1 MFFRLG
7 ILVAALA
14 IGTGADAQNAGVDH
28 FEKKIRPVLASRC
41 YACHSSSAPAP
52 QGGLLLDST
61 QGIRQGGNSGPAIQ
75 LGDPEHSLLMRAIRY
90 TDKKL
95 KMPPDNPLSPELVA
109 EFELWIRE
117 GASLPAQPLAIE
129 KKQPSLWSLQKPRL
143 PAVPTVRDQGWV
155 RNDIDRFIL
164 SRLEARELAPSP
176 EADKRTLIRR
186 ATYDLTG
193 LPPTAKE
200 VEQFVDDATPHAYE
214 RLIDRLLVSPR
225 YGERWGRHWLD
236 VARYSDSVNDS
247 VNTGQRYPWSYTY
260 RDWVIGAL
268 NEDLPY
274 DRFVLYQLAA
284 DRVPSAEP
292 RHLAALGFLSLG
304 REFPNSYPETVDDR
318 IDAVSRGLLGL
329 TVSCARCHDHKFDPI
344 PTTDYYSLYSI
355 LSNIREPKVLPRL
368 GKPTGLSQKQAIYQE
383 RLDRIEKVYQ
393 EYRVHRHAEMVAF
406 FKTQAADYMVA
417 ARDAEGLSNLEVEEL
432 VRDRQL
438 NQHVLG
444 RWRKFLRES
453 KEADEPVFRLW
464 HRGAAIPEK
473 EFTTKWP
480 SARRT
485 AKSNSVIEAEVD
497 AKAIASLRDLAG
509 AYAAVLGRYDRPEP
523 FGDPE
528 ADRLR
533 AVARGP
539 KSPVEVPLEE
549 FELICTE
556 GDRNNMRSIRVR
568 YNAMLAQAAYDGA
581 APRAMAVEDLLHP
594 VAAHVFVRG
603 NPNNPGALT
612 PPRFL
617 SCLGGSNE
625 KRYRDGSG
633 RLELAG
639 AIIDPE
645 NPLTARVI
653 VNRVWM
659 HHFGFGLVRT
669 PSDFGFR
676 GDPPTHPE
684 LLDYL
689 AVKFVESGWS
699 LKNLHR
705 LIMNSAAYRQ
715 GSADNEAGRK
725 IDPENQLLWRM
736 NRQRLEIESLRDSM
750 LAAAGRL
757 NPTAGGVPFS
767 LTAQPSVP
775 RRSVYGFIERGRVP
789 ALLSVFDF
797 ASPDQHAPMR
807 YTTTVPQQALFFLNS
822 PFVAEQCRAL
832 VARPEIAAAPTP
844 SEKIRHLYRLMLGRE
859 PEKSEMEA
867 SLKFLSQG
875 AEPAVDEAPP
885 SPWQYGTGE
894 FRVDT
899 DRVESF
905 TPFAVFVSDRWQGGS
920 VLPASRSGKAVLRA
934 AGGEPGEQPD
944 QAVIRRWVSP
954 VSGTLSIEGTLQHGQ
969 PAVPYGDG
977 VRGRIVSSRH
987 GELASWSVN
996 GSSAETKLNGL
1007 KVEKGDT
1014 ISFTVDARLD
1024 PENDAFT
1031 WAPVI
1036 KCGEQTWSAKNDFTG
1051 PALQPLDVWAR
1062 YAQVLLETNEFAFI
1076 D

>member
-1 MFFRLG
+1 MLFRLV
-7 ILVAALA
+7 ILITALA
-14 IGTGADAQNAGVDH
+14 IGADAQNAAIDH

-41 YACHSSSAPAP
+41 YACHSSSAAAP
-52 QGGLLLDST
+52 QAGLLLDSAE
-61 QGIRQGGNSGPAIQ
+61 GIRRGGNSGPVIQ
-75 LGDPEHSLLMRAIRY
+75 PGDPEHSLLINAIRH

-95 KMPPDNPLSPELVA
+95 KMPPGDPLSPEIIA
-109 EFELWIRE
+109 EFELWIRA
-117 GASLPAQPLAIE
+117 GAPLPAEPVTVD
-129 KKQPSLWSLQKPRL
+129 KKRLSLWSLQKPRMPAL
-143 PAVPTVRDQGWV
+143 PAVKGQGWG

-164 SRLEARELAPSP
+164 SRLEARDLGPSP

-200 VEQFVDDATPHAYE
+200 VDQFADDTSPHAYE
-214 RLIDRLLVSPR
+214 RLVERLLASPQ

-247 VNTGQRYPWSYTY
+247 VNAGQRYPWSYTY

-284 DRVPSAEP
+284 DRVSDVEP
-292 RHLAALGFLSLG
+292 RNLAALGFLSLG
-304 REFPNSYPETVDDR
+304 RDFPNSYAETVDDR

-329 TVSCARCHDHKFDPI
+329 TVSCARCHNHKYDPI
-344 PTTDYYSLYSI
+344 PTADYYSLYSI
-355 LSNIREPKVLPRL
+355 FSNIREPKERPLL
-368 GKPTGLSQKQAIYQE
+368 GKIEGLSQRQSIYQE
-383 RLDRIEKVYQ
+383 RLDRIDKVYQ
-393 EYRVHRHAEMVAF
+393 EYRIHRHTEMVTF
-406 FKTQAADYMVA
+406 FKTQMADYLVA
-417 ARDAEGLSNLEVEEL
+417 ARAAEGLSNPEVEEL
-432 VRDRQL
+432 VRNRQL
-438 NQHVLG
+438 NQHMLL
-444 RWRKFLRES
+444 RWRKYLRES

-464 HRGAAIPEK
+464 HVAAAIPDK
-473 EFTTKWP
+473 EFATRWP
-480 SARRT
+480 ATRKT
-485 AKSNSVIEAEVD
+485 AKGISLVEAEVD
-497 AKAIASLRDLAG
+497 AKEIASLRDLAG
-509 AYAAVLGRYDRPEP
+509 MYAAVLARYDRAEP
-523 FGDPE
+523 FNDPD

-533 AVARGP
+533 AVVRGS
-539 KSPVEVPLEE
+539 KSPADVPLEE
-549 FELICTE
+549 FDLICTE
-556 GDRNNMRSIRVR
+556 GDRNNMRSIHVR

-581 APRAMAVEDLLHP
+581 PPRAMAVEDLPEP
-594 VAAHVFVRG
+594 VLAHVFLRG

-612 PPRFL
+612 PPHFL
-617 SCLGGSNE
+617 SCLGGSSE
-625 KRYRDGSG
+625 KLFRDGSG
-633 RLELAG
+633 RLELAR

-705 LIMNSAAYRQ
+705 LIMTSAAYRQ
-715 GSADNEAGRK
+715 ASADNDAARK
-725 IDPENQLLWRM
+725 VDPENQLLWRM

-750 LAAAGRL
+750 LAV
-757 NPTAGGVPFS
+757 AGGLDSTVGGIPFS
-767 LTAQPSVP
+767 LTAQPPV
-775 RRSVYGFIERGRVP
+775 RRRTVYGFIERGRVP
-789 ALLSVFDF
+789 GLLSAFDF
-797 ASPDQHAPMR
+797 ASPDQHAPTR
-807 YTTTVPQQALFFLNS
+807 FVTTVPQQALFFLNS

-832 VARPEIAAAPTP
+832 AARPEFAAAPTP
-844 SEKIRHLYRLMLGRE
+844 SEKIRRLYRLMFGRE
-859 PEKSEMEA
+859 PEKAEVGA
-867 SLKFLSQG
+867 GLKFLSQG
-875 AEPAVDEAPP
+875 AEPAVAAASP

-894 FRVDT
+894 FRADT
-899 DRVESF
+899 GRLESF
-905 TPFAVFVSDRWQGGS
+905 TPFTVFAADRWQGGS
-920 VLPASRSGKAVLRA
+920 VLPAARSGKAELWA
-934 AGGEPGEQPD
+934 AGGEPGELQD

-954 VSGTLSIEGTLQHGQ
+954 VSGALSIEGTLHHNQLE
-969 PAVPYGDG
+969 VPYGDG

-996 GSSAETKLNGL
+996 GSSAETKLDGI

-1014 ISFTVDARLD
+1014 ISFVVDGRLD
-1024 PENDAFT
+1024 PENDAFS

-1036 KCGEQTWSAKNDFTG
+1036 KFGEQTWSAKSDFAG
-1051 PALQPLDVWAR
+1051 PAPQPLDLLAR
-1062 YAQVLLETNEFAFI
+1062 YAQVLLETNEFAFV

>member
-1 MFFRLG
+1 MLFRLG
-7 ILVAALA
+7 ILIAALA
-14 IGTGADAQNAGVDH
+14 IGANAQNAATDH

-41 YACHSSSAPAP
+41 YACHSRSAPAP

-61 QGIRQGGNSGPAIQ
+61 QGIRRGGNSGPVI
-75 LGDPEHSLLMRAIRY
+75 LPGDPEHSLLMRAIRY
-90 TDKKL
+90 TDKNL
-95 KMPPDNPLSPELVA
+95 KMPPGNPLSPEIVA
-109 EFELWIRE
+109 DFELWIRE
-117 GASLPAQPLAIE
+117 GASPPAEPLTID

-143 PAVPTVRDQGWV
+143 PPFPAVRDQGWV

-164 SRLEARELAPSP
+164 SRLEARGLGPSP

-200 VEQFVDDATPHAYE
+200 VEQFVNDAAHAYE
-214 RLIDRLLVSPR
+214 RLIDRLLASLR

-284 DRVPSAEP
+284 DRIPNAEP

-355 LSNIREPKVLPRL
+355 LSNIRQPKELPLL
-368 GKPTGLSQKQAIYQE
+368 GKSVRLSQNQAVYQE

-393 EYRVHRHAEMVAF
+393 EYRIRRHAEMVAF

-417 ARDAEGLSNLEVEEL
+417 ARDAEGLSNPEVEEL

-438 NQHVLG
+438 NLHVLA
-444 RWRKFLRES
+444 RWQKFLRES
-453 KEADEPVFRLW
+453 KEAGEPVFRLW
-464 HRGAAIPEK
+464 HAGAAIPDQ
-473 EFTTKWP
+473 EFATRWP
-480 SARRT
+480 AVRRT
-485 AKSNSVIEAEVD
+485 VKGSSLIEAEVA
-497 AKAIASLRDLAG
+497 AKPIASLRDLAG
-509 AYAAVLGRYDRPEP
+509 AYAAAFGRYDRPEP
-523 FGDPE
+523 FGDPD

-533 AVARGP
+533 AVVRGS
-539 KSPVEVPLEE
+539 KSPVNVPLEE

-568 YNAMLAQAAYDGA
+568 YNATLAEAAYDGA
-581 APRAMAVEDLLHP
+581 SPRAMAVEDLPHP
-594 VAAHVFVRG
+594 VPAHVFVRG

-617 SCLGGSNE
+617 SCLGGSDE
-625 KRYRDGSG
+625 KVYRDGSG
-633 RLELAG
+633 RLELAR
-639 AIIDPE
+639 AVIDPE
-645 NPLTARVI
+645 NPVTARVI

-689 AVKFVESGWS
+689 AVRFVESGWS

-705 LIMNSAAYRQ
+705 LIMTSAVYRQ
-715 GSADNEAGRK
+715 ASANDEAGRK

-736 NRQRLEIESLRDSM
+736 NRRRLEIESLRDSM

-757 NPTAGGVPFS
+757 DLTLGGVPFS
-767 LTAQPSVP
+767 VMTQPSVP

-789 ALLSVFDF
+789 GLLSAFDF

-807 YTTTVPQQALFFLNS
+807 HITTVPQQALFFLNS

-832 VARPEIAAAPTP
+832 VARPEIAAVPSP
-844 SEKIRHLYRLMLGRE
+844 SEKIRYLYRLMLGRE
-859 PEKSEMEA
+859 PDRSEMEA

-875 AEPAVDEAPP
+875 TEPAVDAASA
-885 SPWQYGTGE
+885 SPWQYGTGG
-894 FRVDT
+894 FRADT
-899 DRVESF
+899 GRVESF
-905 TPFAVFVSDRWQGGS
+905 TPFTVFESDRWQGGS

-934 AGGEPGEQPD
+934 AGGEPGEQSD
-944 QAVIRRWVSP
+944 QAVIRLWVSP
-954 VSGTLSIEGTLQHGQ
+954 VSGMLSIEGTLQHDQ
-969 PAVPYGDG
+969 PDVPYGDG

-996 GSSAETKLNGL
+996 GSSAETKLNGIQ
-1007 KVEKGDT
+1007 VEKGDT
-1014 ISFTVDARLD
+1014 ISFVVDGRLD
-1024 PENDAFT
+1024 PESDAFT

-1036 KCGEQTWSAKNDFTG
+1036 KYGDQTWSAKNDFTG
-1051 PALQPLDVWAR
+1051 PAPRPLDVWAR
-1062 YAQVLLETNEFAFI
+1062 YAQVLLETNEFAFV